1 MTLFYPI
8 TAVLTLFCNILSNP
22 RDPDAINDMKLLE
35 DVPVLIRR
43 IPVRKLTLGDW
54 LQLQYMDGVMTEL
67 AAICAQVISKWR
79 ETSPGTDL

>member
-1 MTLFYPI
+1 MTLFYAI

-22 RDPDAINDMKLLE
+22 HDPDAINDIKLLE

-54 LQLQYMDGVMTEL
+54 LQLQYMDGLMTEL
-67 AAICAQVISKWR
+67 AAICAQVISNSRKN
-79 ETSPGTDL
+79 SLGTGF